1 MKTPNFANGLP
12 SLCLMLLAGCASAPP
27 SPAPQLIETG
37 CPAVVPCVL
46 PATSPSNNG
55 ELLTDAERAELA
67 WAECAAQID
76 TVIQHSEQ
84 QPRADP

>member
-1 MKTPNFANGLP
+1 
-12 SLCLMLLAGCASAPP
+12 MLLGGCANDPP
-27 SPAPQLIETG
+27 SPAPQLIEIG

-46 PATSPSNNG
+46 PATSPAING

-67 WAECAAQID
+67 WAECAAQVD
-76 TVIQHSEQ
+76 MVYRHQ